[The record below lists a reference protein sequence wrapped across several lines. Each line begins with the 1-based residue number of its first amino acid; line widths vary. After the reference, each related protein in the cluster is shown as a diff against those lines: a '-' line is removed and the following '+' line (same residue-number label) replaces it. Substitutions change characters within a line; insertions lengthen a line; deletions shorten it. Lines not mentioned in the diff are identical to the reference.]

1 MGRMTQTSQEGTM
14 TWILSQLEERPMSPL
29 KSTVNSSVGCHQ
41 IERKIEEEK
50 KGMIYLHHLT
60 ITFS

>member
-1 MGRMTQTSQEGTM
+1 
-14 TWILSQLEERPMSPL
+14 MSPL

-41 IERKIEEEK
+41 IERKIEEET